1 MIKESYNLRSHMLP
15 SLDDYFHA
23 KSLRDQLIPFRD
35 IDDQSML
42 QTDWT
47 RGITCHLQPK
57 VVVSDA
63 PFHS

>member
-1 MIKESYNLRSHMLP
+1 MLP